1 LMNRAGL
8 QDIIFAKGIMTEH
21 NLYLNKLLAGGEFH
35 FANLEVQSIDNA
47 PIYDLFGRTM
57 SDQEC
62 CLFHRDVPSGDD
74 YMGLLHEN
82 LNRALNQRK
91 SLPIVRFAD
100 GEYAYYSLDLHCNG
114 LYQQAESIA
123 AIQKMMP
130 HHTEA
135 LKKVASTGF
144 LAPLVYPGNIGPEKK
159 AKGIFSFLRKRK
171 TEPSA
176 GIFLDFISQQGI
188 ELTGSNYI
196 PFYII
201 YAYLTSGD
209 FARLVHGK
217 KICILN
223 SDWNQEA
230 CARWFARFSSRP
242 ELVFVRIP
250 DAYIATR
257 WPAMKEEILQKIPA
271 DTDLC
276 LVGAGV
282 GALLVCSDTAGY
294 LSVPAIDA
302 GHVLN
307 MMNDLINKSNGQR
320 LYTLRGHDPL
330 TAS

>member
-1 LMNRAGL
+1 LH
-8 QDIIFAKGIMTEH
+8 DIIFTKGIMTEH
-21 NLYLNKLLAGGEFH
+21 NLYLNQLMAGGEFH
-35 FANLEVQSIDNA
+35 FASLKVQGIDNT
-47 PIYDLFGRTM
+47 PIYDLFGRGM

-62 CLFHRDVPSGDD
+62 CLFHRDVPSGGN
-74 YMGLLHEN
+74 YMGLLHAS
-82 LNRALNQRK
+82 LWRAMDQRK

-114 LYQQAESIA
+114 LYQQAESIT
-123 AIQKMMP
+123 AIQEMMP

-135 LKKVASTGF
+135 LKKVAATGF
-144 LAPLVYPGNIGPEKK
+144 LAPLVYPGNIGPDNNGRK

-188 ELTGSNYI
+188 ELTGGNYI

-201 YAYLTSGD
+201 YAYLTSED

-223 SDWNQEA
+223 SDWNREA
-230 CARWFARFSSRP
+230 CTRWFARFSSRP
-242 ELVFVRIP
+242 EFVFVKIP

-257 WPAMKEEILQKIPA
+257 WPTMKEEILKKIPA

-282 GALLVCSDTAGY
+282 GALLVCSDTARH

-320 LYTLRGHDPL
+320 LYTLRTNDPL